1 MSTPERATETTF
13 ESTDTGTLSHK
24 TLRALTARQERRL
37 TNYLEA
43 QFLEMT
49 RGYKK
54 RSEPTTH
61 LPTLPLYLDAARK
74 ILAMILQIPPIDPS
88 SSLRTAYLLRLTND
102 VLVSIPGYLADD
114 SNIPIL
120 LDWLDDLDQAWLII
134 LQAQVWDP
142 ENGPVDL
149 VIDAEDA
156 ASGTRSSPV
165 TQTERTRLRSLLV
178 GGSATLE
185 EWLSG
190 AGRRPE
196 RIDEEEEDDYG
207 DPMDRGRSSDSD
219 SESVN
224 DLLENLGVQD
234 RFDELFWRTLQE
246 LGLGGSILIPSAED
260 SIMCEPDVSM
270 K

>member
-1 MSTPERATETTF
+1 MSTPERATE
-13 ESTDTGTLSHK
+13 STDLSHK
-24 TLRALTARQERRL
+24 TLRALTTRQERRL

-61 LPTLPLYLDAARK
+61 LPTLPLYLDASRK

-102 VLVSIPGYLADD
+102 VLASVPGYLADD

-165 TQTERTRLRSLLV
+165 TQTERTRLRSLLI
-178 GGSATLE
+178 GGSTTLE

-196 RIDEEEEDDYG
+196 RIDEEEDG
-207 DPMDRGRSSDSD
+207 D
-219 SESVN
+219 

-246 LGLGGSILIPSAED
+246 LGLGGSILIPSDED

>member
-1 MSTPERATETTF
+1 MQPT
-13 ESTDTGTLSHK
+13 
-24 TLRALTARQERRL
+24 RALSARQERRL
-37 TNYLEA
+37 TNFLED

-61 LPTLPLYLDAARK
+61 LPTLPLYLEAARK
-74 ILAMILQIPPIDPS
+74 ILAMILQVPPIDPS

-102 VLVSIPGYLADD
+102 VLASVPGYTADE

-120 LDWLDDLDQAWLII
+120 LDWLDDLDQAWLIV
-134 LQAQVWDP
+134 LQVQVWDP
-142 ENGPVDL
+142 ENGPTDL
-149 VIDAEDA
+149 VIDAENA
-156 ASGTRSSPV
+156 ASGTRTSPV
-165 TQTERTRLRSLLV
+165 TQTERTRLRSLLM

-190 AGRRPE
+190 
-196 RIDEEEEDDYG
+196 IDEEDEDEDG
-207 DPMDRGRSSDSD
+207 DDDMGRGA

-224 DLLENLGVQD
+224 DVQDLLETLGVQD
-234 RFDELFWRTLQE
+234 GFDELFWRTLQE
-246 LGLGGSILIPSAED
+246 LGLGGTIVIPSTEEIICA
-260 SIMCEPDVSM
+260 PDVSM